1 MPHTWSTVLRPV
13 VASLALVVVA
23 LMVICAPA
31 PAEAKRKR
39 SVPPPPAVEV
49 ARVLAALGHLDREIR
64 ANVTALRRVERR
76 LRIVDRRLAELDH
89 AHAAAAA
96 RADTARLE
104 ALAAQRAARAAER
117 AVLVGDRGYV
127 RDLIATDRTARRLV
141 LRALPLDLRQRVLRR
156 AERAPRAERRVPRVA
171 IPFVALA
178 TGLPAPRRADTAPSE
193 PSGLAAVALA
203 YALTQVGTPYRTAGE
218 SPGGFDCSGLL
229 WWAFGQAGLGIPRS
243 SGDIY
248 DFGVRVAR
256 RHAAPGDIVSFHGE
270 GHVGIYVGGGLYLHS
285 TRSGDVVR
293 VSPLSDRTDL
303 DGFVRIDA

>member
-23 LMVICAPA
+23 LMIVCAPA

-39 SVPPPPAVEV
+39 SVPPPPKVEV
-49 ARVLAALGHLDREIR
+49 ARVLAALGHLDPEIR
-64 ANVTALRRVERR
+64 ANVTALRKVERR
-76 LRIVDRRLAELDH
+76 LRVVDRRLAELDD
-89 AHAAAAA
+89 ALAAAAA
-96 RADTARLE
+96 RADAARLE
-104 ALAAQRAARAAER
+104 ALAAQRAERAAER
-117 AVLVGDRGYV
+117 TVLLRDRGYA
-127 RDLIATDRTARRLV
+127 RDLIATDRAARRLV
-141 LRALPLDLRQRVLRR
+141 LRALPLDLRQRALRR
-156 AERAPRAERRVPRVA
+156 AARAMRAEPRALRVA
-171 IPFVALA
+171 VPFVALA
-178 TGLPAPRRADTAPSE
+178 TGLPAPRRADAAPPE

-203 YALTQVGTPYRTAGE
+203 HALTQIGTPYRAAGE
-218 SPGGFDCSGLL
+218 SPGGYDCSGLV

-248 DFGVRVAR
+248 DFGVRVPR

-270 GHVGIYVGGGLYLHS
+270 GHVGIYVGGGLYVHS